1 MLLFPWLAAA
11 RGRLSNHETTL
22 AEGTSSLLVQRL
34 AMDNNRHRG
43 AEEPTAAERAACT
56 TEYLEEEEEVR
67 DSYWD
72 LLPEELQI
80 KIMQRMCENELRY
93 LLTKWQRE
101 VSIEWMQS
109 HVGSLTT
116 LEDLA
121 HFQQAVNNVTA
132 QWQQWPS
139 RFYPGALLGYANQ
152 GHFWDPNQAAIRGF
166 LDFVTRTN
174 RECPDDRRLT
184 AQYISRS
191 TYW

>member
-1 MLLFPWLAAA
+1 MNCVICSPN
-11 RGRLSNHETTL
+11 G
-22 AEGTSSLLVQRL
+22 
-34 AMDNNRHRG
+34 
-43 AEEPTAAERAACT
+43 
-56 TEYLEEEEEVR
+56 
-67 DSYWD
+67 
-72 LLPEELQI
+72 
-80 KIMQRMCENELRY
+80 
-93 LLTKWQRE
+93 QRE

-166 LDFVTRTN
+166 LDFVTARK
-174 RECPDDRRLT
+174 
-184 AQYISRS
+184 
-191 TYW
+191 